1 MIYVIQYEDLFLAN
15 QTIQNKINDLSNYK
29 KLYYEEGM
37 DLESILFQVDLFNS
51 NSGFIIYNCLFL
63 SNSKEFNKQK
73 EMLTNLTKLNDNID
87 VYFLSDKKM
96 LSNKYITEL
105 TQHFKLIEIKSISN
119 KNKKNYIDNL
129 LKTNNLTLSKKIY
142 EHLLSS
148 VNNDC
153 SIINNEINKI
163 KKFLNTNE
171 YDEELLINLISNF
184 NDENIF
190 ELIENILLKKHDKV
204 WKIYV
209 DLINK
214 KNDEINIIGAFAN
227 QLFNLLFIIK
237 LSNEK
242 KSVSDICQ
250 ILKIANFV
258 VINCQRKFL
267 KFNDKKINQ
276 MLLDLYTLEYNIK
289 TMKINKTLGLKNLII
304 NWMED

>member
-1 MIYVIQYEDLFLAN
+1 MR
-15 QTIQNKINDLSNYK
+15 INTSGA
-29 KLYYEEGM
+29 ERIIPG
-37 DLESILFQVDLFNS
+37 SIRLPMPNH
-51 NSGFIIYNCLFL
+51 
-63 SNSKEFNKQK
+63 K
-73 EMLTNLTKLNDNID
+73 
-87 VYFLSDKKM
+87 
-96 LSNKYITEL
+96 
-105 TQHFKLIEIKSISN
+105 
-119 KNKKNYIDNL
+119 
-129 LKTNNLTLSKKIY
+129 
-142 EHLLSS
+142 
-148 VNNDC
+148 
-153 SIINNEINKI
+153 
-163 KKFLNTNE
+163 
-171 YDEELLINLISNF
+171 
-184 NDENIF
+184 
-190 ELIENILLKKHDKV
+190 KV